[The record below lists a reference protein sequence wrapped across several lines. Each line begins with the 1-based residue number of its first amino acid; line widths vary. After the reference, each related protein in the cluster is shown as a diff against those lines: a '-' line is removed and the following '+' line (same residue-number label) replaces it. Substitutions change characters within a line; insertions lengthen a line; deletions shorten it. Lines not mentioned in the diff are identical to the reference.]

1 MRFRSQLMEAL
12 EESVGVDNALAV
24 AELGDLHLGVISEG
38 DGIALVARGAA
49 GWDSLSRHEYF
60 WGAMRHVAAYA
71 DERRE
76 TIPTED
82 PMDPAPVVVLPASA
96 SYKGLFM
103 TTDGVAMAYEDLEP
117 PHSIH
122 VDGDRWGSFA
132 EAVSELALEAEIF
145 G

>member
-82 PMDPAPVVVLPASA
+82 PMDPAPSSSSPRARR
-96 SYKGLFM
+96 
-103 TTDGVAMAYEDLEP
+103 T
-117 PHSIH
+117 
-122 VDGDRWGSFA
+122 RGS
-132 EAVSELALEAEIF
+132 S
-145 G
+145 